1 MTEAVYFPETIVPS
15 SDAEQRDARA
25 SESAMGA
32 SGPWDAKAW
41 EGSRISDEQL
51 LEQVRSGAKE
61 AIAHLFRR
69 HARTVHRVALRIL
82 RDHAEAEDLV
92 QEVFLFI
99 FRKAALYDPA
109 RGAGASWIIHVTYHR
124 AIDRRRFLNSRRFYS
139 TQQFEEVY
147 LEVADSN
154 RDGLIEPQSMES
166 VLGKNSMSRFQ
177 SRLTPEQQ
185 ETIQLFFF
193 EGYTLKEIAERTGR
207 SIVNV
212 RSHFY
217 RGLERMRKYVLHEK
231 SLSK

>member
-1 MTEAVYFPETIVPS
+1 VQF
-15 SDAEQRDARA
+15 A
-25 SESAMGA
+25 S
-32 SGPWDAKAW
+32 
-41 EGSRISDEQL
+41 
-51 LEQVRSGAKE
+51 
-61 AIAHLFRR
+61 
-69 HARTVHRVALRIL
+69 TV
-82 RDHAEAEDLV
+82 
-92 QEVFLFI
+92 
-99 FRKAALYDPA
+99 
-109 RGAGASWIIHVTYHR
+109 HVTYHR